1 MSLRAVPVIVLAGAL
16 HTGLS
21 RAQADA
27 PTEHPE
33 QLDVTVTGP
42 KRPLSSSRDGTISS
56 TRVDRHRLTR
66 PGADASRVLAEVP
79 GVQLSRSGSGAELA
93 TASLRA
99 ASSAQTPVYLGRVRL
114 NDDLTGTA
122 DLSRVPLWMLDR
134 VEVYRGAT
142 PLGLDQWGIG
152 GAVVFEPRH
161 ARRSGANLGGSV
173 GSFGARTL
181 TMGGAVAGTSAS
193 SSVALRLARADND
206 YSYLDDGGT
215 AFDPSDD
222 RERSR
227 DNADYSESDI
237 WSVNQWRFGR
247 SRFVTVVN
255 AFSRSQGAAG
265 IALIPAAKA
274 RSRTRRLIVGTEGRT
289 PCKRD
294 AEACSIELGTDA
306 LWTTHAVDDEDRE
319 LGLGAAST
327 RLLGVRLG
335 QTVGWRGA
343 LGPVSARLGVRYEV
357 SRLQSESSVV
367 SHARRFTG
375 RSTLGVAYLP
385 ASELRL
391 LAAAAV
397 EHHATQG
404 TVASGRS
411 DTMPQ
416 GRVGAVL
423 APLPQLSFRGS
434 VGLAQRPPTLGELYG
449 VSAVSLG
456 NPSLEPERGGS
467 AELGVRS
474 RLTPSSKF
482 SLEADVGAFARQVD
496 DLIAFRRSG
505 FGSLRPFNVGAARVL
520 GAELAARV
528 DMLQHLQLDV
538 AATAM
543 EPRDVTEGRSAR
555 NDLLPFQ
562 SRLTS
567 FARVAAY
574 AAPAPPR
581 VSRAEVGLSMRTRS
595 SRVAD
600 PAGLIVLPASQVLSA
615 DGALS
620 LFRGLLVLRVA
631 LDNILDERELDL
643 LGFPLPG
650 RSVNLGANLELPLD

>member
-1 MSLRAVPVIVLAGAL
+1 MRTVSVVALVGSLHAGLA
-16 HTGLS
+16 
-21 RAQADA
+21 RAQPDA
-27 PTEHPE
+27 PTEHSG
-33 QLDVTVTGP
+33 QLDVTVAGP
-42 KRPLSSSRDGTISS
+42 KRPLSSSRDDSISS

-79 GVQLSRSGSGAELA
+79 GAQLSRSGSGAELA
-93 TASLRA
+93 TVSLRA

-142 PLGLDQWGIG
+142 PVELDQWGIG
-152 GAVVFEPRH
+152 GAVVFEPRR
-161 ARRSGANLGGSV
+161 ARRSGVNLGGSV
-173 GSFGARTL
+173 GSFGARSL
-181 TMGGAVAGTSAS
+181 TVGGAVAGKSAS
-193 SSVALRLARADND
+193 SSVGVRLARADND
-206 YSYLDDGGT
+206 FSYLDDGGT

-227 DNADYSESDI
+227 DNADHSESDI

-247 SRFVTVVN
+247 ARFVTVVN
-255 AFSRSQGAAG
+255 AFSRRQGAAG
-265 IALIPAAKA
+265 IALIPASKA
-274 RSRTRRLIVGTEGRT
+274 RSRTRRMLMGTEGRT
-289 PCKRD
+289 PCRRD
-294 AEACSIELGTDA
+294 ADACSIEVGTDA
-306 LWTTHAVDDEDRE
+306 LWTAHAVDDEARE

-335 QTVGWRGA
+335 QSVGWRGA
-343 LGPVSARLGVRYEV
+343 LGPVSARLRVRYEV
-357 SRLQSESSVV
+357 SRLRSESSVA

-375 RSTLGVAYLP
+375 RSTLG
-385 ASELRL
+385 ASYRPFSKLRL

-397 EHHATQG
+397 DQYATQG
-404 TVASGRS
+404 TVGTGRS

-416 GRVGAVL
+416 GRLGAVL
-423 APLPQLSFRGS
+423 SPLPQLSLRGS
-434 VGLAQRPPTLGELYG
+434 AGLAQRPPTLGELYG

-456 NPSLEPERGGS
+456 NPSLEPERGVS
-467 AELGVRS
+467 VELGARS
-474 RLTPSSKF
+474 RLSPSAKF
-482 SLEADVGAFARQVD
+482 SFEADLGGFARQVD

-505 FGSLRPFNVGAARVL
+505 FGSLRPFNIGAARVL
-520 GAELAARV
+520 GAELAARI
-528 DMLQHLQLDV
+528 DALQHLQLDV
-538 AATAM
+538 AVTAM
-543 EPRDVTEGRSAR
+543 EPRDITAGRNTR

-567 FARVAAY
+567 HARVAAY

-581 VSRAEVGLSMRTRS
+581 ISRAEVGLSMRTRS

-600 PAGLIVLPASQVLSA
+600 PAGLIVLPASQVLSTDA
-615 DGALS
+615 AVA
-620 LFRGLLVLRVA
+620 LFRGLLVLRGS

-650 RSVNLGANLELPLD
+650 RSLHVSANLELPLE